1 MLSRPINVV
10 VDSHIPYLEGVL
22 EPLGD
27 VRVLAPE
34 KITAE
39 AVADADILLIRTR
52 TKVGQ
57 ALLGDNP
64 RCSFAGTCT
73 IGLDHIDAAYCR
85 EHGITAVNAP
95 GCNAPAVAQY
105 VFSAIARLINRPVDQ
120 YVLGIVG
127 VGNIGKL
134 VQKWAE
140 GLGMRVMLCD
150 PPRQRAEGGDGWC
163 SLDDIA
169 READIVTFHTP
180 LTREGDDATFHLAD
194 SKFFNKLRRAPVF
207 INAARGPV
215 TDNNALK
222 EAIKSGQ
229 VSHAVIDV
237 WEGEPNIDKELLD
250 LVAIGTPHI
259 AGYSSSGKVR
269 ATTMVLDSLARHL
282 GPELM
287 QETYGSDRFTVPA
300 PEPPAIPAIV
310 RLPQVARSYD
320 IMVDDATLRREYTNF
335 ENLRDYYPLRPEA
348 PGKPKVD

>member
-169 READIVTFHTP
+169 READIVTFHTIINQEYG
-180 LTREGDDATFHLAD
+180 LNTHRIISIQEENGIRSFATKGDNNEIADTRMITEGD
-194 SKFFNKLRRAPVF
+194 
-207 INAARGPV
+207 
-215 TDNNALK
+215 
-222 EAIKSGQ
+222 
-229 VSHAVIDV
+229 
-237 WEGEPNIDKELLD
+237 
-250 LVAIGTPHI
+250 
-259 AGYSSSGKVR
+259 
-269 ATTMVLDSLARHL
+269 
-282 GPELM
+282 
-287 QETYGSDRFTVPA
+287 
-300 PEPPAIPAIV
+300 IV
-310 RLPQVARSYD
+310 GLFQFRLPGFGSVRGRAESHSSANSISRITGMNQR
-320 IMVDDATLRREYTNF
+320 I
-335 ENLRDYYPLRPEA
+335 PL
-348 PGKPKVD
+348 KT